1 MAAARLFTATVAAVP
16 LRQTLTNEAKLRSR
30 TSSVLAGSCES
41 SASQFCGQR
50 FGVSSVSWKESRN
63 YNGGARAYTATEERT
78 GRGSSAYSASTGCAA
93 DLYESLGVS
102 RTATAKEIKAAY
114 RCAARRLH
122 PDVVPADQREEA
134 TAAFLEVHNIYAT
147 LSDPERR
154 AAYDMSL
161 SVSASF
167 KNFRNRD
174 SVTMTPAW
182 GFTPANEECYPS
194 SGHFSF
200 KGRNWET
207 DQCW

>member
-1 MAAARLFTATVAAVP
+1 MAAAGLFTATVAAVP
-16 LRQTLTNEAKLRSR
+16 LRQTLTNEANLRSR
-30 TSSVLAGSCES
+30 TSSALAGSCES

-50 FGVSSVSWKESRN
+50 FGVSSVSWTASRSN
-63 YNGGARAYTATEERT
+63 NGGARAYTATEERT
-78 GRGSSAYSASTGCAA
+78 ERDSSVCSTSIGYGR

-134 TAAFLEVHNIYAT
+134 TAAFLEVHDIYAT

-154 AAYDMSL
+154 AAYDLSL

-167 KNFRNRD
+167 QNFRNRD
-174 SVTMTPAW
+174 SITMTPAW
-182 GFTPANEECYPS
+182 GFTPVNEAHYPS